1 MVTLSRNITTA
12 IALLAIS
19 TSVVL
24 QEFVHHDVVET
35 QTAGRHVLAT
45 HACGTIEHHKPLD
58 AMGLCPGC
66 NLSFKQKPTLSSGAT
81 PGPDLPGTIISASWE
96 ERSPFNAVFPHF
108 DRRGPPRA

>member
-1 MVTLSRNITTA
+1 MVTLSRYITTA
-12 IALLAIS
+12 VALLAIS

-66 NLSFKQKPTLSSGAT
+66 NLSFKQKPTSSLGAT
-81 PGPDLPGTIISASWE
+81 VGPELPGTVIAAFRN
-96 ERSPFNAVFPHF
+96 ERPPFNAVVPHF